1 MALLLLGIHFFTE
14 DPDFVN
20 DTFNIFQF
28 PDLSLSAGS
37 KDSMVTIIWYTALE
51 ANTMTS
57 YADAAAFMK
66 QKRIP
71 PVVGWEVAAR
81 C

>member
-1 MALLLLGIHFFTE
+1 
-14 DPDFVN
+14 
-20 DTFNIFQF
+20 
-28 PDLSLSAGS
+28 
-37 KDSMVTIIWYTALE
+37 MVTIIWYTALE

-71 PVVGWEVAAR
+71 PVVGWEVAAKMLDQWLFMVKVLYGPQ
-81 C
+81 